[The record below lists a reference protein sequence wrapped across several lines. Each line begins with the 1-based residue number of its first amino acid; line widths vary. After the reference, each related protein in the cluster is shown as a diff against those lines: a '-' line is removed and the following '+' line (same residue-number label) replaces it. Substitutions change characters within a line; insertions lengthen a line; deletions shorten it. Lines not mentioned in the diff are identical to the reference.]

1 MNKLTVS
8 LLALFFCLS
17 LAAQEVS
24 PYSRYG
30 IGDLS
35 RQSFAASKALGGL
48 SAAYQSPYNL
58 NYRNPASYGALSFT
72 SLEMGVRFRTTN
84 LATIDSSYQ
93 TGDGFIDY
101 LALGIPFTPNKT
113 GRVQI
118 GGSVG
123 LIPLSQMNY
132 NIQRNLTDT
141 NGIALS
147 NLFSGQGRTY
157 DLYFG
162 TGVQISGRD
171 TMVLHIKENSRDT
184 IFGLNKFSIGLNAA
198 YRFGTLSYG
207 EVLILE
213 ETSGTLNSRKN
224 TSVRLN
230 DMVLTGGMQY
240 RFLLNRKKISGEY
253 AYHDSLALGKQRK
266 RLEYDKLV
274 FMTIGAYVNSPLNL
288 KAGINSTYDRFY
300 RTSTGVLT
308 IDTVF
313 EVEGGKQALNLP
325 MTVGVGAAF
334 GNDQKWLLGFD
345 LAYTNWSNFSPI
357 LNPAT
362 FNDTWRTTV
371 AFEYT
376 PDLDNQKSVIKRMS
390 YRFGGY
396 YDTGYLTL
404 KGQQISEYGITFGFG
419 MPLGKPD
426 RQSWSSGISYLNI
439 SFEVGGRGTT
449 QQDLIRETYFGGTV
463 GILLNDRWFKP
474 AKYD

>member
-1 MNKLTVS
+1 MNKLTIS

-35 RQSFAASKALGGL
+35 SQNFAATKAMGGL
-48 SAAYQSPYNL
+48 SAAYQNPYNL
-58 NYRNPASYGALSFT
+58 NYRNPASYGSLAFT
-72 SLEMGVRFRTTN
+72 SLEMGIRFNTTR
-84 LATIDSSYQ
+84 LGTIDSSYQ

-113 GRVQI
+113 GRLQV

-132 NIQRNLTDT
+132 NIQRNFTDT
-141 NGIALS
+141 NGIAQS
-147 NLFSGQGRTY
+147 NLFSGKGRTY

-230 DMVLTGGMQY
+230 DLVLTGGLQY
-240 RFLLNRKKISGEY
+240 KFLLNRKSISNAY
-253 AYHDSLALGKQRK
+253 AYNDSLALGKQRS

-274 FMTIGAYVNSPLNL
+274 FMTVGAYVNSPLGL
-288 KAGINSTYDRFY
+288 KAGVNSVYDRFY
-300 RTSTGVLT
+300 RTGSGVLV

-313 EVEGGKQALNLP
+313 RIEEAKQALNLP
-325 MTVGVGAAF
+325 MTLGLGATVG
-334 GNDQKWLLGFD
+334 NNQKWLLGFD
-345 LAYTNWSNFSPI
+345 VNYTRWSAFTPVVHSTSFSDSWRG
-357 LNPAT
+357 T
-362 FNDTWRTTV
+362 FGL
-371 AFEYT
+371 EYT
-376 PDLDNQKSVIKRMS
+376 PNMANEKSVIKRMS
-390 YRFGGY
+390 YRLGGFF
-396 YDTGYLTL
+396 DTGYLTL
-404 KGQQISEYGITFGFG
+404 NDQRISEYGITFGFG
-419 MPLGKPD
+419 MPLGKPKRD
-426 RQSWSSGISYLNI
+426 SWKTGISYLNI
-439 SFEVGGRGTT
+439 SFEVGSRGTT

-463 GILLNDRWFKP
+463 GILLNDKWFIP